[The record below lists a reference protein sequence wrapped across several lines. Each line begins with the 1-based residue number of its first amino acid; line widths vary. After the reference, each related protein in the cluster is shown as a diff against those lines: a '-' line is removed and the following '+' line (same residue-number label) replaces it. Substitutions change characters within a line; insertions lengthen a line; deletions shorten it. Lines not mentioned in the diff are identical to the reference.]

1 MWVEPSRAPC
11 ALSQAAPPV
20 SQTPALAAHRAGS
33 ATKRAVSSLLVTDVS
48 PVPQTAPE
56 AKEMLHGVF
65 MSLHHGDAETGSE
78 RLKTCLFLDAVRAGG
93 GFSPW
98 PRSLTDLALPVMGHC
113 LRPAAAPT
121 LTLSVGGQSPLRVG
135 ALLWGRL
142 GAGSTPCTGQNGR
155 TGVREGTRAP
165 GFMAPSFAENGAFRS
180 V

>member
-98 PRSLTDLALPVMGHC
+98 PRSLTDLNSPRDGALPAACSCTHPHPQRR
-113 LRPAAAPT
+113 RPEPP
-121 LTLSVGGQSPLRVG
+121 SGWCFVVGQAGGWEHPLHWTEWQDGSQRRDQSPWLHG
-135 ALLWGRL
+135 PKL
-142 GAGSTPCTGQNGR
+142 C
-155 TGVREGTRAP
+155 
-165 GFMAPSFAENGAFRS
+165 
-180 V
+180 